1 MKHLML
7 AVGCAALLGA
17 GPSAGLGAGP
27 SAALGTGLGA
37 GQQAARGTMDWIAED
52 YVKLVLAI
60 GQHDDDYVDAY
71 YGPPEWRTEAEASK
85 TALDALAKR
94 AADLSGALDRE
105 KPPADEWGQL
115 RLRYLR
121 RQLEAVSARLR
132 MLKGERLSFDE
143 ESRALYD
150 AVAPTQPE
158 SHFQGILDRLE
169 KRLPGDGP
177 LITRYERFRRDF
189 VIPKDR
195 QDKVFR
201 AAIDACRQRTVKH
214 ISLPGGEE
222 FTLEY
227 VTGKSWSGYNWYQG
241 NFRSVIQ
248 MNVDLPIYVDR
259 ALDLACHEGYPGHHV
274 LNVLIEKN
282 LVRDRGWVEFTVY
295 PLFSPPSLIAE
306 GTANYGIE
314 MAFPGAERLAFERA
328 VLFPMAGIDPARAGE
343 YYEVQQMVDALA
355 YAGNE
360 AARRYLNGEIDAA
373 QAADWLE
380 RYALMGRQR
389 AEQRVRFFDQYR
401 AYVINYNL
409 GKDMVRRYIEGRAGD
424 DPAKRWQEFEKL
436 LTTPTLPSDL
446 LRGALPPGPPDW
458 RPRGAPMPR
467 SGRQARSLRS
477 LAPDDSPEDSSS
489 EF

>member
-7 AVGCAALLGA
+7 AACCAAVA
-17 GPSAGLGAGP
+17 W
-27 SAALGTGLGA
+27 AAP
-37 GQQAARGTMDWIAED
+37 QPPRGTMDRIAED

-71 YGPPEWRTEAEASK
+71 YGPPEWRKEAEGKKVPLA
-85 TALDALAKR
+85 ALATR
-94 AADLSGALDRE
+94 AADLSAALDKE
-105 KPPADEWGQL
+105 KPPADEMEQL
-115 RLRYLR
+115 RLTYLR

-132 MLKGERLSFDE
+132 MLGGEKLSFDE

-150 AVAPTQPE
+150 AVAPTHPE
-158 SHFQGILDRLE
+158 SHFQGILDKLE
-169 KRLPGDGP
+169 KRLPGQGP
-177 LITRYERFRRDF
+177 LIGRYEAFRRDF
-189 VIPKDR
+189 IIPKDR

-201 AAIDACRQRTVKH
+201 AAIDACRQRTVTQ
-214 ISLPGGEE
+214 IALPEGEE

-241 NFRSVIQ
+241 NYRSLIQ

-314 MAFPGAERLAFERA
+314 MAFPGAERLEFERT
-328 VLFPMAGIDPARAGE
+328 VLFPLAGIDPKRAGE
-343 YYEVQQMVDALA
+343 YYDVQQMVDALA

-373 QAADWLE
+373 QAAEWLE
-380 RYALMGRQR
+380 RYAMMGRER
-389 AEQRVRFFDQYR
+389 AQQRVRFFDQYR

-409 GKDMVRRYIEGRAGD
+409 GKDMVRRYIEARAGD
-424 DPAKRWQEFEKL
+424 DPAKRWQEFERL
-436 LTTPTLPSDL
+436 LSTPRTPSSL
-446 LRGALPPGPPDW
+446 VK
-458 RPRGAPMPR
+458 PR
-467 SGRQARSLRS
+467 
-477 LAPDDSPEDSSS
+477 
-489 EF
+489 

>member
-1 MKHLML
+1 MKHLMF
-7 AVGCAALLGA
+7 AASCAALLGA
-17 GPSAGLGAGP
+17 S
-27 SAALGTGLGA
+27 
-37 GQQAARGTMDWIAED
+37 QQAARGTMDRIAED

-71 YGPPEWRTEAEASK
+71 YGPPEWRTEAEAK
-85 TALDALAKR
+85 KVPLDALATR
-94 AADLSGALDRE
+94 AGDLSAALDRE
-105 KPPADEWGQL
+105 KPPADEMA
-115 RLRYLR
+115 RHRHAYLR

-132 MLKGERLSFDE
+132 MLGGERLSFDE

-150 AVAPTQPE
+150 AVAPTHPE
-158 SHFQGILDRLE
+158 SHFQAILETLE

-177 LITRYERFRRDF
+177 LVTRYEIFRRDF
-189 VIPKDR
+189 TIPKDR

-201 AAIDACRQRTVKH
+201 AAIDACRARTVKH
-214 ISLPGGEE
+214 IALPAEEE

-241 NFRSVIQ
+241 NYRSLIQ
-248 MNVDLPIYVDR
+248 MNVDLPIFVDR

-274 LNVLIEKN
+274 LNVLVEKH
-282 LVRDRGWVEFTVY
+282 LVRDRGWIEFTVY

-314 MAFPGAERLAFERA
+314 MAFPGAERLEFERT
-328 VLFPMAGIDPARAGE
+328 VLFPLAGIDSKRAGE

-360 AARRYLNGEIDAA
+360 AARRYLNGEIDAT

-389 AEQRVRFFDQYR
+389 AEQRVRFIDQYR

-409 GKDMVRRYIEGRAGD
+409 GKDMVRRYIEARAGD
-424 DPAKRWQEFEKL
+424 DAAKRWQEFERL
-436 LTTPTLPSDL
+436 LTTPTLPSSL
-446 LRGALPPGPPDW
+446 VK
-458 RPRGAPMPR
+458 PR
-467 SGRQARSLRS
+467 
-477 LAPDDSPEDSSS
+477 
-489 EF
+489 

>member
-7 AVGCAALLGA
+7 AACCAALLG
-17 GPSAGLGAGP
+17 GLIEAR
-27 SAALGTGLGA
+27 
-37 GQQAARGTMDWIAED
+37 QQGARGTMDRFAED

-71 YGPPEWRTEAEASK
+71 YGPAEWRTEAEAK
-85 TALDALAKR
+85 KVPLDALAAR
-94 AADLSGALDRE
+94 AAALSAALDKE
-105 KPPADEWGQL
+105 EPPAEELGQL

-121 RQLEAVSARLR
+121 RQLEAVSAGLR
-132 MLKGERLSFDE
+132 MLGGERLSFDE

-150 AVAPTQPE
+150 AVAPTHPE
-158 SHFQGILDRLE
+158 SHFQGILEKLE
-169 KRLPGDGP
+169 TRLPGSGP
-177 LITRYERFRRDF
+177 LIGRYEAFRRDF
-189 VIPKDR
+189 IIPKDR

-214 ISLPGGEE
+214 IALPEGEE

-241 NFRSVIQ
+241 NYRSLIQ

-314 MAFPGAERLAFERA
+314 MAFPGAERLEFERT
-328 VLFPMAGIDPARAGE
+328 VLFPLAGLDPKRAGE

-373 QAADWLE
+373 KAAEWLE
-380 RYALMGRQR
+380 RYALMAPER

-409 GKDMVRRYIEGRAGD
+409 GKDMVRRFIEGRAGD
-424 DPAKRWQEFEKL
+424 DPARRWQEFERL

-446 LRGALPPGPPDW
+446 VK
-458 RPRGAPMPR
+458 PR
-467 SGRQARSLRS
+467 
-477 LAPDDSPEDSSS
+477 
-489 EF
+489 

>member
-7 AVGCAALLGA
+7 AACCAALVGAGPSTVLGA
-17 GPSAGLGAGP
+17 GPSAR
-27 SAALGTGLGA
+27 LGT
-37 GQQAARGTMDWIAED
+37 GQQAARGTMDRIAED

-71 YGPPEWRTEAEASK
+71 YGPPEWRKEAAAK
-85 TALDALAKR
+85 KVPLDALANR
-94 AADLSGALDRE
+94 AADLSAALGKE
-105 KPPADEWGQL
+105 KPPADEMGQL
-115 RLRYLR
+115 RLRYLQ

-132 MLKGERLSFDE
+132 MLGGERLSFDE

-150 AVAPTQPE
+150 AVAPTHPE
-158 SHFQGILDRLE
+158 SHFQGILAKLE
-169 KRLPGDGP
+169 KRLPGQGA
-177 LITRYERFRRDF
+177 LIGRYDAFRRDF
-189 VIPKDR
+189 IIPKDR
-195 QDKVFR
+195 HDKVFR
-201 AAIDACRQRTVKH
+201 AAIDACRARTVKQ
-214 ISLPGGEE
+214 IALPEGEE

-241 NFRSVIQ
+241 NYRSLIQ

-282 LVRDRGWVEFTVY
+282 LVRERGWVEFTVY

-314 MAFPGAERLAFERA
+314 MAFPGAERLEFERA
-328 VLFPMAGIDPARAGE
+328 VLFPLAGIDPTRAAE

-360 AARRYLNGEIDAA
+360 AARRYLDGEIDAA
-373 QAADWLE
+373 KAAEWLE
-380 RYALMGRQR
+380 RYALMSRER
-389 AEQRVRFFDQYR
+389 AQQRVRFFDQYR

-409 GKDMVRRYIEGRAGD
+409 GKDMVRRYIEGRAGG
-424 DPAKRWQEFEKL
+424 DPARRWQEFERL
-436 LTTPTLPSDL
+436 LSTPRTPSSL
-446 LRGALPPGPPDW
+446 V
-458 RPRGAPMPR
+458 
-467 SGRQARSLRS
+467 AR
-477 LAPDDSPEDSSS
+477 
-489 EF
+489 

>member
-1 MKHLML
+1 MKYLML
-7 AVGCAALLGA
+7 AACCAALIGAAPSARLGA
-17 GPSAGLGAGP
+17 GP
-27 SAALGTGLGA
+27 
-37 GQQAARGTMDWIAED
+37 QVARGTSMDRIAED

-71 YGPPEWRTEAEASK
+71 YGPPEWRTEAEGK
-85 TALDALAKR
+85 KVPIDGLAKR
-94 AADLSGALDRE
+94 AAGLSAALGKE
-105 KPPADEWGQL
+105 KPPADEMGQL
-115 RLRYLR
+115 RLRYLQ

-132 MLKGERLSFDE
+132 MLGGERLSFDE

-150 AVAPTQPE
+150 AVAPTHPE
-158 SHFQGILDRLE
+158 SHFQTILEQLE
-169 KRLPGDGP
+169 KRLPGQGP
-177 LITRYERFRRDF
+177 LLGRYDAFRRDF
-189 VIPKDR
+189 IIPKDR
-195 QDKVFR
+195 QDTVFR
-201 AAIDACRQRTVKH
+201 AAIDACRARTVKR
-214 ISLPGGEE
+214 IALPEGEE

-241 NFRSVIQ
+241 NYRSLIQ

-314 MAFPGAERLAFERA
+314 MAFPGAERMEFERT
-328 VLFPMAGIDPARAGE
+328 VLFPIAGLDPKRAGE

-360 AARRYLNGEIDAA
+360 AARRYLDGEIDAA
-373 QAADWLE
+373 GAAEWLE
-380 RYALMGRQR
+380 RYALMSRER
-389 AEQRVRFFDQYR
+389 AQQRVRFFDQYR

-424 DPAKRWQEFEKL
+424 DPAKRWQEFERL
-436 LTTPTLPSDL
+436 LSSPRVPS
-446 LRGALPPGPPDW
+446 
-458 RPRGAPMPR
+458 
-467 SGRQARSLRS
+467 SLVVR
-477 LAPDDSPEDSSS
+477 
-489 EF
+489 